1 MERQL
6 FSWKTWVDLDFLT
19 CAYSDCTV
27 VKAFGPFAV
36 GDKLSEVI
44 VDFDTGHIDVSLGS
58 EQEPWSGKL
67 TLTVE
72 AA

>member
-6 FSWKTWVDLDFLT
+6 FSWKTWDELDFLT
-19 CAYSDCTV
+19 CTYSDCTV
-27 VKAFGPFAV
+27 VKAFGPFVV

-44 VDFDTGHIDVSLGS
+44 IDSDNGTIVVHRP
-58 EQEPWSGKL
+58 QQVPWYGKL

>member
-19 CAYSDCTV
+19 CASSDCTV

-44 VDFDTGHIDVSLGS
+44 IDSDNGTIVVHRP
-58 EQEPWSGKL
+58 QQAPWRGKL
-67 TLTVE
+67 TLPVE